1 MYRSLLS
8 LVVLF
13 CLISFSYPVMA
24 IEKLSS
30 VFYPLPTQ
38 AQGKVYSAQNLFIGG
53 EGGVWIHDVHGKV
66 RFFDGQNVL
75 PNQGSILDT
84 QYQQLTYL
92 NNSFWVVVEG
102 ALHKTSSINRL
113 EKVAELPLGTKIDK
127 IGVSG
132 LSIWMVSRDYFYTYH
147 TQSKSLETYS
157 LGALSHFAR
166 SQRVMVNDAKF
177 GISKWVL
184 ATNSGVFLSEHQGFK
199 HIPRSGNDYV
209 ETLFF
214 SAKRQEMLIGTLNGV
229 LIVDLKNKQNQ
240 PKRVAE
246 SHVLSMAETENEY
259 WIGTEDGLFV
269 YSLLSGKTTKL
280 KSNVHHDYSFQG
292 QKIFALVNDFQG
304 GIWVA
309 SEKGVFYYS
318 MFGQK
323 FHRYLPKQIGPTT
336 FSYDVISLSPL
347 DDNRYLMTTRDGVY
361 QLTLD
366 HNINKTMLVER
377 KVNDAVWQDKR
388 LWLATDNG
396 LVQYDVASAKT
407 MEPYLPELLKHDK
420 VDRLEVDD
428 KGILW
433 GISGTKLWSY
443 NPVNTFFFDYGN
455 EWIVDAYLPATV
467 TQLVA
472 TSNNGVVI
480 GTEHGSYIVSHQK
493 VRFDIDSHRYGKT
506 HSVLEDSQAG
516 IWFAAD
522 YGVYRLAPGSTH
534 IQSVPLAE
542 DSISPKCLTETPEG
556 IWLSSSRGITLYN
569 LKGEVKKH
577 FGEPYGLINNEF
589 LPGVCTSGRNEKYPQ
604 IIMGSTHGLVKVA
617 SDELAVSRLPHSP
630 TIVSQI
636 KVDNELLAVGNQLE
650 FSFDYGNALRLV
662 FGSLPQTANSRLE
675 YRLNNSHLWQS
686 VDGSQLTLD
695 HLRPGR
701 YQLHLRNFNSQQD
714 DGVDTTLSFRVI
726 EPWYLTI
733 TAFIGYIFTSIL
745 LLLAIFWWRSRLI
758 VKANRLLKEQV
769 NLKTSQLSH
778 QSKVVLSNNLQ
789 LRKQIQVRHALLE
802 NILAMIDP
810 RLERISVGAYQENNA
825 ELGNLAIEARRDLEQ
840 VKNIRS
846 DCDSS
851 KLVQDLSLVLES
863 AASSWKHEFSV
874 AGMKIELD
882 IPEDD
887 IYVEINQFNLDVIF
901 NTLLS
906 EAIKRLYKT
915 QTLHIKCYRL
925 KQQTLVV
932 MSDQGVC
939 AHNVAQ
945 TMATISGFTLNQLDD
960 LVRHSGGEVKVF
972 SSKEQ
977 NVVQLSWPSAEPAQL
992 SAGVEPYT
1000 RYKSAKGID
1009 EFECAWFSKV
1019 EQLVTDYYADPEFST
1034 ATVIKALYMSERSFQ
1049 RRFKS
1054 TTGKTFK
1061 EYLNQ
1066 VRLEKA
1072 CQRLLS
1078 GEKVSLVAYEC
1089 GFNDPSY
1096 FSQRFRHYFGLSP
1109 TQFIDENQE

>member
-1 MYRSLLS
+1 LYRSLLS
-8 LVVLF
+8 IAAVV
-13 CLISFSYPVMA
+13 CLLSFSYSVLA

-38 AQGKVYSAQNLFIGG
+38 AQGKVYSAQNLFVGG
-53 EGGVWIHDVHGKV
+53 EGGVWIHDVHGNV

-75 PNQGSILDT
+75 PNQGSILGI

-92 NNSFWVVVEG
+92 NNAFWVVVDG
-102 ALHKTSSINRL
+102 VLYKTSSMNRL
-113 EKVAELPLGTKIDK
+113 EKVAELPLGTKVNQ

-157 LGALSHFAR
+157 LGALSHFDR
-166 SQRVMVNDAKF
+166 SKRVIVNDAKF

-184 ATNSGVFLSEHQGFK
+184 ATNSGVFLSERQGFK
-199 HIPRSGNDYV
+199 HIPRSGDDYV

-229 LIVDLKNKQNQ
+229 LIVDLKNKQKQ

-246 SHVLSMAETENEY
+246 SHILSMAETENEY
-259 WIGTEDGLFV
+259 WIGSEEGLFV

-309 SEKGVFYYS
+309 TEKGVFYYS

-323 FHRYLPKQIGPTT
+323 FHRYLPRQISAST
-336 FSYDVISLSPL
+336 FRYDVISLSFL
-347 DDNRYLMTTRDGVY
+347 EDSTYLMTNRDGVY
-361 QLTLD
+361 QVTLG
-366 HNINKTMLVER
+366 HNINKINLAER
-377 KVNDAVWQDKR
+377 QVNGAVWLDKR

-396 LVQYDVASAKT
+396 LIQYDVTIARTVESQ
-407 MEPYLPELLKHDK
+407 LPLMLKHTQI
-420 VDRLEVDD
+420 DRLEVDN

-433 GISGTKLWSY
+433 GISGNKLWSY
-443 NPVNTFFFDYGN
+443 NPADDFFFDYGD

-472 TSNNGVVI
+472 TSNSGVVI
-480 GTEHGSYIVSHQK
+480 GTEHGSYIVSQQQ
-493 VRFDIDSHRYGKT
+493 VRFDIDSHRFGKT
-506 HSVLEDSQAG
+506 HSVLEDSRTG

-522 YGVYRLAPGSTH
+522 YGVYRLAPGSEH
-534 IQSVPLAE
+534 LQSVPLAE

-556 IWLSSSRGITLYN
+556 VWLSSSRGVTLYN
-569 LKGEVKKH
+569 LQGEVKKH

-589 LPGVCTSGRNEKYPQ
+589 LPGICTSGGNKNNPQ

-617 SDELAVSRLPHSP
+617 ADELAVSRLPHSS
-630 TIVSQI
+630 TIISQI
-636 KVDNELLAVGNQLE
+636 KVDDDLQAVGKQMK
-650 FSFDYGNALRLV
+650 FSFDYGRALRLV
-662 FGSLPQTANSRLE
+662 FGSLPQTANSRLQ

-695 HLRPGR
+695 HLRPGK
-701 YQLHLRNFNSQQD
+701 YQLHLRSVTSQQD
-714 DGVDTTLSFRVI
+714 DGVETTLSFRVI
-726 EPWYLTI
+726 EPWYLTT
-733 TAFIGYIFTSIL
+733 TAFIGYICTAIL
-745 LLLAIFWWRSRLI
+745 LLLVVFWWRSRLI

-802 NILAMIDP
+802 NILAMIEP
-810 RLERISVGAYQENNA
+810 RLERISVGAYQAKNT
-825 ELGNLAIEARRDLEQ
+825 ELEHLAIEARRDLEQ

-882 IPEDD
+882 MPVDD
-887 IYVEINQFNLDVIF
+887 NYVEISQFNLDVIF

-915 QTLHIKCYRL
+915 QTLYIKCYRL
-925 KQQTLVV
+925 KQNTLVV

-939 AHNVAQ
+939 AHNVTQ
-945 TMATISGFTLNQLDD
+945 MMATTSGFTLNQLDD
-960 LVRHSGGEVKVF
+960 LVRHSGGEIKVF
-972 SSKEQ
+972 ASKEQ
-977 NVVQLSWPSAEPAQL
+977 NVVQLSWPSAQPTQV
-992 SAGVEPYT
+992 SAGVESYT
-1000 RYKSAKGID
+1000 RYNSDKVID
-1009 EFECAWFSKV
+1009 EFECVWFSKV
-1019 EQLVTDYYADPEFST
+1019 EQLVTEYYPDPEFST
-1034 ATVIKALYMSERSFQ
+1034 ATVIKALFMSERSFQ

-1109 TQFIDENQE
+1109 TQFIDENHD